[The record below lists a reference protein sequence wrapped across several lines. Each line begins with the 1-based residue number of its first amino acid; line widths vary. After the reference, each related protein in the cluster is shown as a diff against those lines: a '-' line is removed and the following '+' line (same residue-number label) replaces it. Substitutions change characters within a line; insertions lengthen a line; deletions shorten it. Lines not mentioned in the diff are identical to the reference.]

1 MQYLSELR
9 KNLSWIL
16 NMIINYE
23 KKNSFILFYVLLA
36 RLELAIPGFITKS
49 RRPVPYPLGHRS
61 DENIQTKVYLVA
73 EIENG
78 AITT

>member
-1 MQYLSELR
+1 
-9 KNLSWIL
+9 
-16 NMIINYE
+16 MIINYE

-61 DENIQTKVYLVA
+61 DENIQTKVYIFA

-78 AITT
+78 AITVYNRLFLFVCQLPTAW